1 LVRFRLPDSEMT
13 ISAPARL
20 AWTGSDGRVGIT
32 FTDANSAAHQA
43 LRRWLRQ
50 KMAEEG
56 WGVQSEQTTPA
67 KAEGAKSRAASAGE

>member
-1 LVRFRLPDSEMT
+1 MT

-20 AWTGSDGRVGIT
+20 AWIGSDGRIGIT

-43 LRRWLRQ
+43 VKGWLRQ

-56 WGVQSEQTTPA
+56 WGVQSEETTPA
-67 KAEGAKSRAASAGE
+67 KAECAKSRAASAGE